1 MSDKRAAKVKKV
13 LAKHAHHYTHDM
25 GEMPP
30 TLGQFASFD
39 PDAFDGY
46 STMRT
51 ALLKSE
57 AEGAILPLKYKHLIL
72 VVLDAI
78 RDEQIG
84 IINHTRAAMMAG
96 LTAQEVAEGLLL
108 GIIVYGAPAW
118 GKTGRKAAE
127 FAVEFEKELAAK
139 KKGKSSKKRG

>member
-1 MSDKRAAKVKKV
+1 MSDKRAEKAKKV
-13 LAKHAHHYTHDM
+13 LAKHAHHYTSDM
-25 GEMPP
+25 GVMPP

-39 PDAFDGY
+39 PEAFDGY

-51 ALLKSE
+51 ALLRSE
-57 AEGAILPLKYKHLIL
+57 EEGAKLPLKYKHLIL
-72 VVLDAI
+72 AVLDAI
-78 RDEQIG
+78 RDEQVG

-96 LTAQEVAEGLLL
+96 LTVDEVAEGMLL

-127 FAVEFEKELAAK
+127 FAVEFQKELDAK
-139 KKGKSSKKRG
+139 KKKKPKGKK